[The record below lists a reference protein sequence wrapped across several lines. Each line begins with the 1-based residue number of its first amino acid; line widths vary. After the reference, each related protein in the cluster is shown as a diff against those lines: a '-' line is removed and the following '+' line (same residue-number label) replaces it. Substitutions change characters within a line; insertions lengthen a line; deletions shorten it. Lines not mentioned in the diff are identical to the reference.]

1 MMKLLFAFFVLISSG
16 MLQSSAFA
24 YEKNYGWDDMGKDFE
39 GVNHYYQKGM
49 IDSDGHLTIVHK
61 EGKYGDELQGWF
73 DCAKGLV
80 GWSGGDQWYVITE
93 DSMNAIAFR
102 RYCR

>member
-1 MMKLLFAFFVLISSG
+1 

-73 DCAKGLV
+73 DWPRDWLV
-80 GWSGGDQWYVITE
+80 GVGVTSGT
-93 DSMNAIAFR
+93 
-102 RYCR
+102 